1 MNKALVII
9 DMLND
14 FILPS
19 GKLHF
24 EKGRTVIEPLVRL
37 KAAFRDG
44 KAQVVYGNDTH
55 SEESAEFA
63 DWTPHCLAGSSGAR
77 IIPELSPQSG
87 DIVLHKDS
95 LSLFADGVA
104 ERLMRGLEVSHLYLA
119 GVATE
124 YSIRQCALDAVERG
138 LTATVVTDAVAGVD
152 IRPEDATRALEAMRQ
167 AGVRFTTTASL
178 LASLR

>member
-1 MNKALVII
+1 MDKSLVII

-19 GKLHF
+19 GKLYF
-24 EKGRTVIEPLVRL
+24 EKGRTAIEPIVRL

-55 SEESAEFA
+55 SKESAEFA

-77 IIPELSPQSG
+77 IVKELAPQSG

-95 LSLFADGVA
+95 LSLFANGVA
-104 ERLMRGLEVSHLYLA
+104 KRMMRGLEVSHLYLT

-124 YSIRQCALDAVERG
+124 YSVQQSALDAVACG
-138 LTATVVTDAVAGVD
+138 LTVTVVTDAVAGVD
-152 IRPEDATRALEAMRQ
+152 LRPGDAQRALEAMRQ
-167 AGVRFTTTASL
+167 AGVRFTTTESL